1 MNTEKTIQDIMT
13 TNLVTVAPEDSFGEV
28 KLLFDKNDFHHL
40 LVVNEEKELIG
51 IISLEDLWRT
61 AYHVSFVTTGQT
73 FSKDWYSNYQ
83 VKHMMT
89 KKPMTIEPEDTLG
102 LAADIFKA
110 NKFRALPVL
119 DGKELVGIVTPYDLM
134 QYAFND
140 VSISENK

>member
-13 TNLVTVAPEDSFGEV
+13 TNLVTVEAEESFGEV
-28 KLLFDKNDFHHL
+28 KSLFDKNDFHHL

-61 AYHVSFVTTGQT
+61 AYHVSFVTSGKT
-73 FSKDWYSNYQ
+73 FSKDWYNTYQ

-89 KKPMTIEPEDTLG
+89 KKPMTIDPEDTLG

-110 NKFRALPVL
+110 NKFRALPVV

-140 VSISENK
+140 VSITE

>member
-1 MNTEKTIQDIMT
+1 MNTEKIIQDIMT
-13 TNLVTVAPEDSFGEV
+13 TSLVTVAPEDSFGEV

-73 FSKDWYSNYQ
+73 FSKDWYNNYQ

-89 KKPMTIEPEDTLG
+89 EKPMTIEPEDTLG

-110 NKFRALPVL
+110 NQFRALPVV
-119 DGKELVGIVTPYDLM
+119 DGQELVGIVTPYDLM

-140 VSISENK
+140 VSISK